1 METKSKKLVLSQETL
16 KNLTTEAAAKPRGDR
31 FFKSQLSIPPP
42 CCTPVGA
49 MN

>member
-16 KNLTTEAAAKPRGDR
+16 KNLTTEAATNPRVNG
-31 FFKSQLSIPPP
+31 FFKSQVSIPPP